1 MSYTLVTKYPVEIPA
16 QGGGTTG
23 DTTSVGIYTTLTGS
37 RSGTKVEKYRE
48 LIQKGLPASSEYSLD
63 AYKVQL
69 GPPLQ
74 DILSLG
80 REGSQGVFMTST
92 FTGFP
97 GAAWSDGTLAHLPVG
112 SDLARSVALSKL
124 YKKLESDRSELN
136 SYAVLAEFTDV
147 LRQFGR
153 PFGAIVDAFMRHEN
167 RLIFERRRLVG
178 SKTWRDEQ
186 FARIAADT
194 WLEVSFGLLPLFSDA
209 VSVAEAFG
217 RFEYELAESPRLR
230 ERMRTRAF
238 DVTRQRTGE
247 MDSMSQPFSYIGYA
261 VVKETQTIAKCQY
274 TVGLQGDVRAA
285 FGSNERLLQLLGL
298 EPRNLPLAAW
308 EAVPWSWLVDYF
320 TNVQQIL
327 QAGATITSR
336 VKWIV
341 LSQTIQT
348 AATYRAKVSRL
359 GTGSYFDLGFKT
371 NKKAANRVG
380 FSSPQA
386 EWDQA
391 LKGKY
396 PPLDPGD
403 FRLIRTTFNRTLPVS
418 LGVPPL
424 YFKTPL
430 GDLKKVANLGAL
442 VASRWSTHKTWLS

>member
-1 MSYTLVTKYPVEIPA
+1 MSYTLVTKYPIAIPA
-16 QGGGTTG
+16 KGGGTTG
-23 DTTSVGIYTTLTGS
+23 DTTSVGVFTTLTGS
-37 RSGTKVEKYRE
+37 RSGEKVEKYRE
-48 LIQKGLPASSEYSLD
+48 KIEQGLPASSPYSLD
-63 AYKVQL
+63 AYKLQL
-69 GPPLQ
+69 GQPLQ
-74 DILSLG
+74 DVLSMG
-80 REGSQGVFMTST
+80 RSGSQGVFMTST
-92 FTGFP
+92 FSGFP
-97 GAAWSDGTLAHLPVG
+97 GAAWGGGSLAHLTVG
-112 SDLARSVALSKL
+112 NELARSVALSKL

-194 WLEVSFGLLPLFSDA
+194 WLEVSFGLIPLFSDA
-209 VSVAEAFG
+209 VAVAEAFG

-238 DVTRQRTGE
+238 DVARLNSGV
-247 MDSMSQPFSYIGYA
+247 MDFSSQPFGYIGYA
-261 VVKETQTIAKCQY
+261 VVRETQTIAKCQY
-274 TVGLQGDVRAA
+274 TVGLEGDVRAA
-285 FGSNERLLQLLGL
+285 FGSNERLKQLLGL

-348 AATYRAKVSRL
+348 AATYRAKVLRL
-359 GTGSYFDLGFKT
+359 GTGTYFPMGFKT
-371 NKKAANRVG
+371 NKVESKKVG
-380 FSSPQA
+380 FGSPQA
-386 EWDQA
+386 DWDQA

-396 PPLDPGD
+396 PPLDTGD
-403 FRLIRTTFNRTLPVS
+403 FRLIRTTFNRTLPAS
-418 LGVPPL
+418 LGVPPM
-424 YFKTPL
+424 YFKTPF

-442 VASRWSTHKTWLS
+442 VVSRWSTHKTWLS